1 MGEIGRDRFETLYKM
16 SYCEIALIIRGYRH
30 RNILQYQ
37 LQRMQVW
44 ASMFCMG
51 NPKRKDPT
59 DVVKLYFDDYRGQD
73 APPVSQQE
81 IDELQAEMAA
91 INRKMKSAKD

>member
-1 MGEIGRDRFETLYKM
+1 
-16 SYCEIALIIRGYRH
+16 
-30 RNILQYQ
+30 
-37 LQRMQVW
+37 
-44 ASMFCMG
+44 MFCMG